1 MLARTVLLPDRLIS
15 APAGSAHLIREG
27 RQLMMNLPTH
37 HLNREEHQE
46 TRALIK
52 SAFSLA
58 RSLGIK
64 RLVVQADEISDM
76 RLIEQLRD
84 DERVIWVARERK
96 QIPVSDP
103 AKDVVLAM
111 PDAALNRLSQ
121 LNLALFLAA
130 LNGHLGPEER
140 VLGLSGVTGSQR
152 LDTLVIAKPARDYPW
167 LRHHKSAMA
176 VTRHL
181 ARVLEIAL
189 HFARQGREGLAIG
202 TIFVLGDRSTL
213 SPHLRQLILNPLKG
227 HTPAARSIHNPDFLE
242 TLRELAAMDGAFV
255 VNRRGVVDSAG
266 TYLDAPVGRG
276 RLRPG
281 LGARHAAALAITTVT
296 DATAVVI
303 SASSGTVSVYD
314 GGETALELERAHP
327 GSSV

>member
-1 MLARTVLLPDRLIS
+1 M
-15 APAGSAHLIREG
+15 HLQIR
-27 RQLMMNLPTH
+27 NLD
-37 HLNREEHQE
+37 REEHQE
-46 TRALIK
+46 TRELVT

-58 RSLGIK
+58 RALGIK
-64 RLVVQADEISDM
+64 TLVVQADEISD
-76 RLIEQLRD
+76 RSLVEQLRD

-96 QIPVSDP
+96 QIPVSNP

-121 LNLALFLAA
+121 LNLALFLTA
-130 LNGHLGPEER
+130 LNRHLGPEEK

-152 LDTLVIAKPARDYPW
+152 LDTLVIAKPARDYSW

-176 VTRHL
+176 VTQHL
-181 ARVLEIAL
+181 ARLLEIAL
-189 HFARQGREGLAIG
+189 HFAREGREGSSIG
-202 TIFVLGDRSTL
+202 AIFVLGDRSTL

-227 HTPAARSIHNPDFLE
+227 HAQAARSIHNPDFLE

-266 TYLDAPVGRG
+266 TYLDAAVGRG

-296 DATAVVI
+296 DATAIVI
-303 SASSGTVSVYD
+303 SASSGTISVYD
-314 GGETALELERAHP
+314 GGETALELAQAHL
-327 GSSV
+327 GL

>member
-1 MLARTVLLPDRLIS
+1 MHLHMRTLD
-15 APAGSAHLIREG
+15 
-27 RQLMMNLPTH
+27 Q
-37 HLNREEHQE
+37 EEHQE
-46 TRALIK
+46 TRELVK

-58 RSLGIK
+58 RALGIK
-64 RLVVQADEISDM
+64 TLVVQADEISD
-76 RLIEQLRD
+76 RGLVEQLRD

-96 QIPVSDP
+96 QMPVSDP

-121 LNLALFLAA
+121 LNLALFLTA
-130 LNGHLGPEER
+130 LNRHLGPEEK

-152 LDTLVIAKPARDYPW
+152 LDTLVIAKPARDYSW

-176 VTRHL
+176 VTQHL
-181 ARVLEIAL
+181 ARLLEIAL
-189 HFARQGREGLAIG
+189 HFAREGREGSSIG
-202 TIFVLGDRSTL
+202 AIFVLGDRRTL

-227 HTPAARSIHNPDFLE
+227 HAQAARSIHNPDFLE

-266 TYLDAPVGRG
+266 TYLDAPIGRG
-276 RLRPG
+276 SLRPG

-303 SASSGTVSVYD
+303 SASSGTISVYD
-314 GGETALELERAHP
+314 GGETALELAQAHL
-327 GSSV
+327 GV

>member
-1 MLARTVLLPDRLIS
+1 MHRQTPFPD
-15 APAGSAHLIREG
+15 P
-27 RQLMMNLPTH
+27 
-37 HLNREEHQE
+37 EEHQE
-46 TRALIK
+46 TSELVK

-58 RSLGIK
+58 RSLAIK
-64 RLVVQADEISDM
+64 TLVVQADEIIDM
-76 RLIEQLRD
+76 HLVETLRD
-84 DERVIWVARERK
+84 DERIIWVARERE

-103 AKDVVLAM
+103 SKDIVLVM
-111 PDAALNRLSQ
+111 PDAILNRLSQ

-130 LNGHLGPEER
+130 LNRHVGLDER

-167 LRHHKSAMA
+167 LQRHKTEIA

-181 ARVLEIAL
+181 ARLLEVAL
-189 HFARQGREGLAIG
+189 RFAREGREGSPIG
-202 TIFVLGDRSTL
+202 AIFVLGNHSTL
-213 SPHLRQLILNPLKG
+213 SPHLRQLILNPLQG
-227 HTPAARSIHNPDFLE
+227 HPQAARSIHNPAFLE

-266 TYLDAPVGRG
+266 TYLNAPVGRG
-276 RLRPG
+276 RLSPG
-281 LGARHAAALAITTVT
+281 LGARHAAALAITRVT

-314 GGETALELERAHP
+314 GGETVLELEGAHL
-327 GSSV
+327 GS

>member
-1 MLARTVLLPDRLIS
+1 MEKKEVIGPNMHGHTRHPN
-15 APAGSAHLIREG
+15 P
-27 RQLMMNLPTH
+27 
-37 HLNREEHQE
+37 EEHPE
-46 TRALIK
+46 TRELVK

-64 RLVVQADEISDM
+64 TLVVQADEISDR
-76 RLIEQLRD
+76 RLVETLRD
-84 DERVIWVARERK
+84 DERIIWVARERK

-103 AKDVVLAM
+103 SKDVVLAM
-111 PDAALNRLSQ
+111 PDAILNRLSQ

-130 LNGHLGPEER
+130 LNRHIGLDEK

-152 LDTLVIAKPARDYPW
+152 LDTLVIAKPVRDYPW
-167 LRHHKSAMA
+167 LRHHKSEVA

-181 ARVLEIAL
+181 ARLLEIAL
-189 HFARQGREGLAIG
+189 RFAREGREGSSIG
-202 TIFVLGDRSTL
+202 AIFVLSDRSIV

-227 HTPAARSIHNPDFLE
+227 HTQTVRSIHNPDFLE

-266 TYLDAPVGRG
+266 TYLNAPVGHR
-276 RLRPG
+276 RLSPG
-281 LGARHAAALAITTVT
+281 LGARHAAALAITAVT

-314 GGETALELERAHP
+314 GGETVLELEQAHP
-327 GSSV
+327 GSGV

>member
-1 MLARTVLLPDRLIS
+1 MN
-15 APAGSAHLIREG
+15 
-27 RQLMMNLPTH
+27 RQTRPLET
-37 HLNREEHQE
+37 EEHQE
-46 TRALIK
+46 TRELVK

-76 RLIEQLRD
+76 RLVETLRD
-84 DERVIWVARERK
+84 DERVIWVARDWK

-103 AKDVVLAM
+103 SKDVVLAM

-130 LNGHLGPEER
+130 LNRHLGPDER
-140 VLGLSGVTGSQR
+140 VLGLSGVAGSQR
-152 LDTLVIAKPARDYPW
+152 LDTLVIAKPARDFPW
-167 LRHHKSAMA
+167 LQHHKSEMA

-181 ARVLEIAL
+181 ARLLEIAL
-189 HFARQGREGLAIG
+189 HFARQGREGSSIG
-202 TIFVLGDRSTL
+202 TIFVLGNHNTL
-213 SPHLRQLILNPLKG
+213 FPYLRQLILNPLKG
-227 HTPAARSIHNPDFLE
+227 HAQAARSIHNPDFLE
-242 TLRELAAMDGAFV
+242 TLRELSAIDGAFV

-266 TYLDAPVGRG
+266 TYLNAPVGQG
-276 RLRPG
+276 QLRPG

-303 SASSGTVSVYD
+303 SASSGTVSLFD
-314 GGETALELERAHP
+314 GGETILELERAHL
-327 GSSV
+327 GS